1 MSLFNRGFEKSLLW
15 FGAFFGAGAPFFTA
29 AKAFSAMALNA
40 PLAHFW
46 LADLHVLCGPRTH
59 AKPCSS
65 VPVAFSPGQSR
76 PGLPKFRVMRS
87 EACDDTRVSGC
98 RDRFWI
104 GRGQLTSSMGSRAS
118 MASAKP
124 ESRSARPLLRF

>member
-1 MSLFNRGFEKSLLW
+1 
-15 FGAFFGAGAPFFTA
+15 
-29 AKAFSAMALNA
+29 MALNA

-65 VPVAFSPGQSR
+65 VPVAFSPGQRR

-87 EACDDTRVSGC
+87 ETCDDTRVSGC

-104 GRGQLTSSMGSRAS
+104 GRTGAAYLFHGLPCFDGISEAGIALGEAIVEVLGVCSREAGDREDG
-118 MASAKP
+118 K
-124 ESRSARPLLRF
+124 EN